1 MDFSITP
8 KQQSLVNEV
17 RELAENEIKPYAK
30 SHDFTLNDSFDR
42 HLVGLLGKHNL
53 VCPTIP
59 VEYGGLG
66 LDMFTTALVMEEIAA
81 ACPGLA
87 AVVDANI
94 HAAVPLILGGNP
106 EQKER
111 FLTPLAGPDAGLA
124 AFALTEP
131 SGGSDIESMHTLAV
145 KSSGS
150 YIVNGLKDYVINALD
165 AQFLCVFTA
174 TDIQQKKPSQRCFII
189 PPQTPGLRIG
199 PVCQMA
205 VLDYARI
212 GSITFENAPVE
223 TSQVIKEDE
232 AYSGYL
238 LLQQTFDIGRVL
250 VGATAVGFA
259 RAAYELASEFASSRT
274 QFGTAIKNHQAVS
287 HNLVEMY
294 RLIETARLMTWK
306 ACWLID
312 QLDDYTVASALAKI
326 SGSMAAQQVT
336 SMAADIL
343 GARAFEKGS
352 MIEELIRSAHVLSV
366 LEGSNNI
373 QRNTVAA
380 FL

>member
-1 MDFSITP
+1 MDFSLTP
-8 KQQSLVNEV
+8 SQQDLIREV
-17 RELAENEIKPYAK
+17 RDLSAGEIRAV
-30 SHDFTLNDSFDR
+30 SGARQFAHDDDFDPR
-42 HLVGLLGKHNL
+42 LVRLLGEHNL

-59 VEYGGLG
+59 AEFGGLG

-94 HAAVPLILGGNP
+94 HAAVPLILGGSQ

-111 FLTPLAGPDAGLA
+111 FLAPLCGPDAGLA

-131 SGGSDIESMHTLAV
+131 SGGSDIESMNTLAV
-145 KSSGS
+145 RNGS
-150 YIVNGLKDYVINALD
+150 AYIMNGFKDYVINALD
-165 AQFLCVFTA
+165 ARFYCVFAA
-174 TDIQQKKPSQRCFII
+174 TRSAQKKASQRCFII
-189 PPQTPGLRIG
+189 PAGHPGVEAGAPR
-199 PVCQMA
+199 PMA

-212 GSITFENAPVE
+212 GSIKFNEAVID
-223 TSQVIKEDE
+223 SGSVIKEDE
-232 AYSGYL
+232 PYSGYL
-238 LLQQTFDIGRVL
+238 LLQQTFDTGRVL

-259 RAAYELASEFASSRT
+259 RAAYELALEFAGSRS
-274 QFGTAIKNHQAVS
+274 QFGKLIKGHQAVS
-287 HNLVEMY
+287 HSLVEML
-294 RLIETARLMTWK
+294 RLIESARLMTWK

-312 QLDDYTVASALAKI
+312 QGEDYTVASALAKI

-336 SMAADIL
+336 AMAADII
-343 GARAFEKGS
+343 GARAFEKGAF
-352 MIEELIRSAHVLSV
+352 MEELLRSSHVLSV